1 MTRTI
6 AVNLVFAWAMSMPAH
21 ADIYTWVDK
30 NGEVNI
36 SNLAPPDD
44 AKVVRVERTA
54 PKDAAREAAQR
65 EAARQAEVRALNER
79 VNELK
84 AEVDRTRR
92 EAIPPPDAAPP
103 MAYLPA
109 PAYPPI
115 VVNVVS
121 ANTQNASSSPGVCD
135 GWSIDCGVATW
146 PGYYGVT
153 RGYAPVFVAPVR
165 GHKGHRRFHPPA
177 PQSGGALIPP
187 LIPLPARNAPMR
199 LG

>member
-6 AVNLVFAWAMSMPAH
+6 AATLALAWAIAPLPAH
-21 ADIYTWVDK
+21 ADIYTWVDR
-30 NGEVNI
+30 NGEVHV

-44 AKVVRVERTA
+44 VKVTRVERTA

-92 EAIPPPDAAPP
+92 EAIPPQDAAPP

-121 ANTQNASSSPGVCD
+121 ANTQNASPSGACD
-135 GWSIDCGVATW
+135 AWSGDCGVSMW
-146 PGYYGVT
+146 PGYYG
-153 RGYAPVFVAPVR
+153 GYTGFAPVYVAPVR
-165 GHKGHRRFHPPA
+165 GHKGHRRAGPVPP
-177 PQSGGALIPP
+177 PGGGALIPP
-187 LIPLPARNAPMR
+187 LIPMPARGAPAR

>member
-6 AVNLVFAWAMSMPAH
+6 AGTLVLAWGIASMPAH

-36 SNLAPPDD
+36 SNLAPPEGV
-44 AKVVRVERTA
+44 KVTRVERTD
-54 PKDAAREAAQR
+54 PKDAARESAQR
-65 EAARQAEVRALNER
+65 EAARQAEVRTLNER
-79 VNELK
+79 VSELK

-92 EAIPPPDAAPP
+92 DAVPPPDAAPP

-121 ANTQNASSSPGVCD
+121 TSAQNAGTSGACD
-135 GWSIDCGVATW
+135 AWSVDCGAPMW
-146 PGYYGVT
+146 PGYYG
-153 RGYAPVFVAPVR
+153 GYAGFGPTFVLPPR
-165 GHKGHRRFHPPA
+165 GHKGQRRASLPPA
-177 PQSGGALIPP
+177 PYDRALIPP
-187 LIPLPARNAPMR
+187 LIPLPARTSGAR

>member
-6 AVNLVFAWAMSMPAH
+6 AASLALAAAFSMPAH
-21 ADIYTWVDK
+21 ADIYTWVDR

-36 SNLAPPDD
+36 SNLTPPDD
-44 AKVVRVERTA
+44 AKVLRVERTA

-79 VNELK
+79 VSELK

-103 MAYLPA
+103 MAYQPA
-109 PAYPPI
+109 AAYPPI
-115 VVNVVS
+115 VINVVS
-121 ANTQNASSSPGVCD
+121 ANSQNATSSPGACD
-135 GWSIDCGVATW
+135 GWSIDCGVSTW
-146 PGYYGVT
+146 PGYYG
-153 RGYAPVFVAPVR
+153 GYPSFIPTFVAPGR
-165 GHKGHRRFHPPA
+165 GHKGQRRPNPPQPA
-177 PQSGGALIPP
+177 YGGALIPP
-187 LIPLPARNAPMR
+187 LIPLPARAPAR